1 MKKRGNNMAKIL
13 AVTAE
18 YVSIGMDNGELRDAP
33 ISVFNFVPQVGDEV
47 EVFESG
53 QKIIISKIEK
63 TTTQTYPQQP
73 YYQQPYPQQQAQQM
87 PNIIINNANN
97 NVNTNKNYNGM
108 GMGRPKNKWVAIIL
122 CLLLGC
128 FGAHKFYEGKTGM
141 GILYLFT
148 GGLCFIGVIVDV
160 IVLLGKPATY
170 YV

>member
-1 MKKRGNNMAKIL
+1 MAKIL
-13 AVTAE
+13 AVTPD

-33 ISVFNFVPQVGDEV
+33 IQVFNFVPQVGDEV

-63 TTTQTYPQQP
+63 ANQQLYPQQP
-73 YYQQPYPQQQAQQM
+73 FYQNPYPQQPAQQM

-97 NVNTNKNYNGM
+97 NVNSNQNYNGM
-108 GMGRPKNKWVAIIL
+108 YMGRPKNKWVAIIL
-122 CLLLGC
+122 CIFLG
-128 FGAHKFYEGKTGM
+128 FVGAHKFYEGKTGM

-148 GGLCFIGVIVDV
+148 FGLYFVGVIIDL
-160 IVLLGKPATY
+160 IVLFTKPTTY